1 MGDGSMSDS
10 PVTHDSLT
18 HNNYYQTA
26 PLTGAI
32 QICLLLLLLLLLLLR
47 LPFSCSLLASLF
59 SPPFHCLS
67 LTIIIIIFLPLVD
80 MFPRE
85 FKN

>member
-18 HNNYYQTA
+18 HNYQTA

-32 QICLLLLLLLLLLLR
+32 QICLLLLLLLLLR

-67 LTIIIIIFLPLVD
+67 LTIIIIFFTLGRYVPEGV
-80 MFPRE
+80 
-85 FKN
+85 